1 MTMVVYSN
9 NLVCIMQRLR
19 EGRIKELVLIVSG
32 GENGNFAAVQVSLS
46 ALASDD
52 DDDEEEKEDDDD
64 DDDDNNDDD
73 YHLL

>member
-19 EGRIKELVLIVSG
+19 EGRITELVLIVSG
-32 GENGNFAAVQVSLS
+32 GENGNFAAVQVSLL

-52 DDDEEEKEDDDD
+52 DGEEEKEEEEGGGG
-64 DDDDNNDDD
+64 
-73 YHLL
+73 

>member
-19 EGRIKELVLIVSG
+19 EGRITELVLIVSG
-32 GENGNFAAVQVSLS
+32 GENGNFAAVQVSLL

-52 DDDEEEKEDDDD
+52 DGEEEKEEEEGG
-64 DDDDNNDDD
+64 
-73 YHLL
+73 